1 MTSSAEFAGVAYQRE
16 HLLIIPTH
24 NHPETL
30 AFAVQSAQNQSEQDL
45 GIVVIGDGVT
55 DDSRDAI
62 APIVK
67 SDNRVSFLNRV
78 KAVRHGEE
86 YRDEVIR
93 ASKATT
99 IAYLGDDDLLFP
111 DHIQTLSELLA
122 GVDFVNS
129 LPIFINPD
137 GILTHLPSDL
147 SLPESVNW
155 HLDPNER
162 RNTVSLTGV
171 MHTRSSYLG
180 LPFGWRPAPIGRWTD
195 HYMWEQY
202 FSMPN
207 FTARTSTRA
216 TTAKFPQHE
225 REGMT
230 AIQRGS
236 ELKEFARQM
245 STTGFVEQWNARVRE
260 CERQT
265 IAWLALEKTSL
276 NAQLASAVQR
286 GDELNAHLNSAV
298 QRGEELSA
306 EIDAIRQ
313 ECERLRVALDISD
326 KRSDEIAATVEA
338 MVNSKSWK
346 ITAPLR
352 KLRAALSPAAKYNQ
366 SEFGSEPLI

>member
-1 MTSSAEFAGVAYQRE
+1 VTSSAEFAGVAYQRD

-24 NHPETL
+24 NHAETL
-30 AFAVQSAQNQSEQDL
+30 ALAVQSAQNQTEQDL

-67 SDNRVSFLNRV
+67 SDNRVSFLDRA

-99 IAYLGDDDLLFP
+99 IAYSGDDDLLFP
-111 DHIQTLSELLA
+111 DHIENLSELLT

-137 GILTHLPSDL
+137 GTLTHLPSDL
-147 SLPESVNW
+147 SLPESVSW

-180 LPFGWRPAPIGRWTD
+180 LPFGWRPAPTGRWTD

-216 TTAKFPQHE
+216 TTAKFAQDA

-276 NAQLASAVQR
+276 NAQLA
-286 GDELNAHLNSAV
+286 SAV

>member
-1 MTSSAEFAGVAYQRE
+1 MTSSADFAGLAYQRD

-30 AFAVQSAQNQSEQDL
+30 AFAVQSAQNQSEQNL

-55 DDSRDAI
+55 DDSRDVI

-67 SDNRVSFLNRV
+67 SDNRVSFLDRA

-147 SLPESVNW
+147 SLPESVSW
-155 HLDPNER
+155 HLDPKER

-171 MHTRSSYLG
+171 MHTRISYLG

-245 STTGFVEQWNARVRE
+245 SEPGFVEQWNARVRE

-265 IAWLALEKTSL
+265 VSWLAIEKTWLTAKLAVATERSEHL
-276 NAQLASAVQR
+276 SKKMKAVRQERDRLGASVAQLQ
-286 GDELNAHLNSAV
+286 
-298 QRGEELSA
+298 EELAHSG
-306 EIDAIRQ
+306 
-313 ECERLRVALDISD
+313 ER
-326 KRSDEIAATVEA
+326 VEKLE
-338 MVNSKSWK
+338 NSHSWK
-346 ITAPLR
+346 LTAPLR
-352 KLRAALSPAAKYNQ
+352 KLRDLLTRK
-366 SEFGSEPLI
+366 